1 MTDIDRTDID
11 RTDINRPEGEWDGLA
26 PHTSLVIACYRV
38 GPYLPAFL
46 RSLDEQVAAHAGYE
60 LIFVIDGCPED
71 SEEVVRAWMPTTD
84 YAVRV
89 VTKENGGVAS
99 ARNTGLAWAR
109 GTWVSHPDPD
119 DRLDPRY
126 LLEIEQARER
136 FPDETM
142 YVGRAILTSPDGST
156 IGHTLDARYVGA
168 PSSVVDLHREPRKI
182 HTLGGVA
189 FFRHDVIVRHGLR
202 FDEQILQS
210 SDTDMI
216 GHFLLCNGARYV
228 LVPGAEY
235 FYLRRADASSIV
247 SKHSG
252 NMSRYASLFGISHR
266 GMLDRAGDE
275 CPPWLANLLLYF
287 VFMLFRRNRRVNT
300 PVDLASEEQ
309 LALIRERLT
318 ENLRQI
324 GAANIQGFDIFA
336 VPLEMRFA
344 WLAAVEEVTSS
355 PVERLR
361 WHPERGAWRAA
372 VYGSA
377 SDFPELQVV
386 VGDAEVLE
394 TRSRGIEF
402 LGKTWL
408 YQLVLLV
415 RMERGDEVGLASTD
429 PRFTLDLDGTILK
442 AGAVDERAGRRP
454 PIDVKPAAP
463 KAGPTTTT
471 AASPAPTPAPGS
483 APRPAAARWRRLAR
497 AVTGSVRTAVP
508 PQAGAPAGPAAT
520 RGETWVFVTG
530 DDADASPSQSE
541 LLYEYVREQVSD
553 VEVRFVTEA
562 GSEAE
567 SRLRR
572 ADVGCVTAGSPE
584 HAALLRRADLLVT
597 SRMSRRAHTPLPGQG
612 IPREWRVALLP
623 AGGVGRLLHRDS
635 WASQAD
641 LITVSSAIELVRA
654 GGPYGNQ
661 AYLPS
666 EVALTGLPSHDRLE
680 ELRAPA
686 EHIVVLPGWRAGTLR
701 PSDPASAGRAVD
713 EFRALP
719 FVAAWRQL
727 LESAELAALATREGR
742 RVRLVL
748 PSGVGPEVFS
758 PPPGVEVVPQ
768 DDLLA
773 ALASAAVLVT
783 DYSSARALDLAY
795 LGRPTVY
802 LQVDRE
808 AVLGAPDS
816 ARSRAAGFETSG
828 FGPVVTSPEEA
839 QRAVADVLGALPDLY
854 AERIDR
860 AFAYRDGKARDRILA
875 ALRG

>member
-1 MTDIDRTDID
+1 MMTDTEVTDIEV
-11 RTDINRPEGEWDGLA
+11 TDVNRPEGEWDGLS

-71 SEEVVRAWMPTTD
+71 SEDVVRAWMPTTD

-89 VTKENGGVAS
+89 VTKPNGGVAS

-142 YVGRAILTSPDGST
+142 FVGRAILTSPDGST
-156 IGHTLDARYVGA
+156 IGHTLDARYVDA
-168 PSSVVDLHREPRKI
+168 VSSVIDLRRQPRKI

-189 FFRHDVIVRHGLR
+189 FFRHDVISRHGLR

-216 GHFLLCNGARYV
+216 GHFLLCNRARYV

-287 VFMLFRRNRRVNT
+287 VFMLFRRNRRANT
-300 PVDLASEEQ
+300 PVDLASEDQ
-309 LALIRERLT
+309 LALIRERLV

-324 GAANIQGFDIFA
+324 GAENIRGFDIFA
-336 VPLEMRFA
+336 VPLEMRYA
-344 WLAAVEEVTSS
+344 WLSAVEDVSSS

-372 VYGSA
+372 VYGSDH
-377 SDFPELQVV
+377 DFPELQVV
-386 VGDAEVLE
+386 AGEAEVLE
-394 TRSRGIEF
+394 HRSRGVEY

-415 RMERGDEVGLASTD
+415 RMQRGDAVGLASTE
-429 PRFTLDLDGTILK
+429 PRFTLELDGTILK
-442 AGAVDERAGRRP
+442 AGDVDERAGRRP
-454 PIDVKPAAP
+454 PIDVKPAAQKP
-463 KAGPTTTT
+463 EPAT
-471 AASPAPTPAPGS
+471 ATAPAPAPSPGVEPGS
-483 APRPAAARWRRLAR
+483 VVSRWRRLAR
-497 AVTGSVRTAVP
+497 AVTGSAAPPRAAVHAVP
-508 PQAGAPAGPAAT
+508 QAA

-530 DDADASPSQSE
+530 DDADAVPSQSE
-541 LLYEYVREQVSD
+541 LLYEYAQERASD

-567 SRLRR
+567 ARLRR
-572 ADVGCVTAGSPE
+572 AGVRCVTAGSAE
-584 HAALLRRADLLVT
+584 HASLLRRADLLVT
-597 SRMSRRAHTPLPGQG
+597 SRMTRRAHVPLPGHG

-623 AGGVGRLLHRDS
+623 AAGVGRLLHRDS

-641 LITVSSAIELVRA
+641 LVTVSSAIELVRA
-654 GGPYGNQ
+654 GGPYGTQ
-661 AYLPS
+661 AFLPS

-686 EHIVVLPGWRAGTLR
+686 EHVVVAPGWRSGTLR
-701 PSDPASAGRAVD
+701 PSDPEAAGRAIE
-713 EFRALP
+713 EFHDLP
-719 FVAAWRQL
+719 FVAAWREL
-727 LESAELAALATREGR
+727 LGSAELAALAAREGR
-742 RVRLVL
+742 RVRLIL

-758 PPPGVEVVPQ
+758 PPPGVELVPQ
-768 DDLLA
+768 DDELE
-773 ALASAAVLVT
+773 ALASAAILVT

-808 AVLGAPDS
+808 AVLGAADS
-816 ARSRAAGFETSG
+816 ARSRAAGFESSG
-828 FGPVVTSPEEA
+828 FGPVVTSPEDA
-839 QRAVADVLGALPDLY
+839 WNAVVSTLERLPDRY

-860 AFAYRDGKARDRILA
+860 AFAYRDGKARERILE